1 MFHAKPYKKMRFLV
15 VKKKHKPLCKKHKAH
30 ILK

>member
-1 MFHAKPYKKMRFLV
+1 MFHAKPYKNAV
-15 VKKKHKPLCKKHKAH
+15 SGGEKKHKPLCKKHKAH

>member
-15 VKKKHKPLCKKHKAH
+15 VKKNTSHFVKNIKH
-30 ILK
+30 IF